1 MSIQEKVVLI
11 TGASSGIGEATARR
25 LAASGAHVVMGA
37 RRIEKLK
44 ALEAELNG
52 EGRSALA
59 LQLDVTDPASFHA
72 FVKSALAARGR
83 IDVLVNNAGIMPLSN
98 FSALKVD
105 EWNQTIDTN
114 IKGVLN
120 GIAAVLPAFE
130 AQADGHFINLSSI
143 GGHQT
148 FAGAG
153 VYCASKF
160 AVWAISDT
168 LRMEFPN
175 LRATTISPGVTT
187 SELANTITDPAAKAW
202 IDDFRSIALT
212 ADSIARA
219 IAFAI
224 EQPGDVDVN
233 EIIVRPTANTH

>member
-1 MSIQEKVVLI
+1 MSIQGKVVLI

-37 RRIEKLK
+37 RRIDKLK
-44 ALEAELNG
+44 NLEAELKG
-52 EGRSALA
+52 AGHSALA

-72 FVKSALAARGR
+72 FAKSALAAFGR

-98 FSALKVD
+98 FSALKVG

-120 GIAAVLPAFE
+120 GIAAVLPTFE
-130 AQADGHFINLSSI
+130 TQADGHFINLSSI

-148 FAGAG
+148 FAGAC
-153 VYCASKF
+153 VYCATKF

-202 IDDFRSIALT
+202 IEDFRAVALP

-233 EIIVRPTANTH
+233 EIIVRPTANTL